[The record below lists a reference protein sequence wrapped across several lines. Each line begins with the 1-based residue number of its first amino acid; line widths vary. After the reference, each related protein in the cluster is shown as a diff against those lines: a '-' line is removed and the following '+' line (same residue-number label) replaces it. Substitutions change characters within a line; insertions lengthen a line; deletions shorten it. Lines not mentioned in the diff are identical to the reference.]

1 MKKKCFVTGGAGLIG
16 LEICKELL
24 RYGCEVHLYDLGE
37 KILKNKFNIKK
48 DIIIH
53 EGSILDLFALE
64 KAMTSCKYIFHLA
77 AMLGVKYTED
87 NKLECLEINC
97 IGTKNVLIAA
107 LLIHAA
113 KIDNNYT
120 NYEKEIIKKALID
133 LNLVKIDETEKLLKT
148 AEEKEKQSNQII
160 EFTKEIKKNPLEF
173 RLKIVE
179 ILWKIVYSDSASDS
193 YESNL
198 IRRVCGLLYISDK
211 DSGIIKEKIGNFI
224 K

>member
-1 MKKKCFVTGGAGLIG
+1 MFKKFFSR
-16 LEICKELL
+16 E
-24 RYGCEVHLYDLGE
+24 
-37 KILKNKFNIKK
+37 NIKK
-48 DIIIH
+48 NNDQNI
-53 EGSILDLFALE
+53 
-64 KAMTSCKYIFHLA
+64 
-77 AMLGVKYTED
+77 
-87 NKLECLEINC
+87 
-97 IGTKNVLIAA
+97 LIAA

-113 KIDNNYT
+113 KIDDNYT
-120 NYEKEIIKKALID
+120 DFEKEIIKKALID

-179 ILWKIVYSDSASDS
+179 ILWKIVYSDSVSDS

-211 DSGIIKEKIGNFI
+211 DSGIIKEKIRNSI